1 MEALLITP
9 ESGGRVPAVALLDS
23 VLDACEPHGELL
35 RCAPELAS
43 ARTLALQNGAAR
55 QVALGAGGD
64 LRLVTAELA
73 AAFSPAQAEA
83 SVGEPLWT
91 A

>member
-1 MEALLITP
+1 
-9 ESGGRVPAVALLDS
+9 VALLDS
-23 VLDACEPHGELL
+23 VLDSCEPHGELL
-35 RCAPELAS
+35 RCAPELAG
-43 ARTLALQNGAAR
+43 ARTLAVQNGAAR

-73 AAFSPAQAEA
+73 AAFSPEHAET
-83 SVGEPLWT
+83 SVGEPVRT